1 MSSGLFHTYVKDSS
15 VINILTK
22 FNLYKVENK
31 DSSVFIIFHGKDKEI
46 FHTFSCVS
54 LFSLYVVFTGS

>member
-1 MSSGLFHTYVKDSS
+1 MSSGLFHVKDSI
-15 VINILTK
+15 VIIFLNF
-22 FNLYKVENK
+22 FNLYKVGYR
-31 DSSVFIIFHGKDKEI
+31 DVLPFIIFHGKDKEI